1 MHQQLNICLV
11 SQEFPPHTNWGG
23 VGVQFDN
30 LARVLSASGHRVT
43 VVSRMSRGSPEYE
56 RSEGGYDVWR
66 VGLPLWRKRIVGRT
80 LDRILHA
87 RSVASKV
94 RRLDDQE
101 AFDVIEAP
109 EAGVDVELL
118 AKDPRFVER
127 LLVSCHGS
135 NIRGQSVPG
144 PLALLHSLDW
154 SWSLRREKALLS
166 RVGTIV
172 ANSEATR
179 QEVYSHGLQIGEVD
193 VVYLGTD
200 PDRFFP
206 GESRDR
212 ESVHVG
218 FVGRLQEA
226 KGIDFVWRVVQRM
239 RSDSRVRFH
248 LRGAIH
254 PASRTETMRRLN
266 EFSDIVQYHPPGLH
280 HEMPDFFRSLDVL
293 LLPSRFES
301 FGLVYAEAMAT
312 ELLVFAGTG
321 GAGPEVVSDGE
332 TGFLVDPDGSV
343 DVVVERLLSL
353 ASDRSFFGEIRLQAR
368 EAVLE
373 RFTVQRSVIGKL
385 AVYRRMARG
394 RPTPC

>member
-1 MHQQLNICLV
+1 MHHQLNICLV

-23 VGVQFDN
+23 VGVHFDD
-30 LARVLSASGHRVT
+30 LARVLSATGHRVT
-43 VVSRMSRGSPEYE
+43 VVSRMSRGAPGYE

-66 VGLPLWRKRIVGRT
+66 VGFPLWRKRIVGRT
-80 LDRILHA
+80 LDRILQA

-94 RRLDDQE
+94 RQLDDQE
-101 AFDVIEAP
+101 AFDVVEAP
-109 EAGVDVELL
+109 EAGIDAELL

-135 NIRGQSVPG
+135 NRRGQSVAG
-144 PLALLHSLDW
+144 PLTLLHSLDW

-166 RVGTIV
+166 RVRTIV

-179 QEVYSHGLQIGEVD
+179 REVYSHGLQIGEVE
-193 VVYLGTD
+193 VVYLGID

-212 ESVHVG
+212 ESLHVG

-226 KGIDFVWRVVQRM
+226 KGIDFVWRVMQRM
-239 RSDSRVRFH
+239 GSDSRVRFH
-248 LRGAIH
+248 LRGTIH
-254 PASRTETMRRLN
+254 PASRAETIRRLN
-266 EFSDIVQYHPPGLH
+266 EFSDIVQYHPPGLR

-301 FGLVYAEAMAT
+301 FGLVYVEAMAT
-312 ELLVFAGTG
+312 ELLVFAGKG

-343 DVVVERLLSL
+343 DVVVDRLLSL
-353 ASDRSFFGEIRLQAR
+353 ASDRSLFREMRVQAR

-373 RFTVQRSVIGKL
+373 RFTVQRSVLGKL
-385 AVYRRMARG
+385 AVYQRIAQDRL
-394 RPTPC
+394 PLC